1 MLAVRG
7 ARSLRPA
14 ARHSLLSTAAT
25 NTESRRLESLALDDG
40 RMLSPNVVTQRI
52 LQYLQV
58 DQKLINRVFK
68 THQPL
73 HPKALFAPQYVEKLT
88 PLARWGFQHSKVNP
102 PVADAV
108 FTALAPHANMAG
120 ATVWRLFFQRQFFL
134 SGAPLETYMRAYK
147 IHLDA
152 MGSYRAA
159 AEDEE
164 EIEEE
169 EEEEELDED
178 SSVPAKSKQTSTGTS
193 KTEVAA
199 ILAEDKGWEWAPF
212 SVTST
217 IVKEFCYRGRFAEA
231 IEAYAVLPLTDQAR
245 QNVAAILHEYEQYPS
260 VLYLYEVHRAMGS
273 AVSPLDVALEFNAL
287 KKLGRI
293 EELDTRF
300 QQLPATEQAREDIQ
314 ELMDN

>member
-1 MLAVRG
+1 
-7 ARSLRPA
+7 
-14 ARHSLLSTAAT
+14 
-25 NTESRRLESLALDDG
+25 
-40 RMLSPNVVTQRI
+40 
-52 LQYLQV
+52 
-58 DQKLINRVFK
+58 
-68 THQPL
+68 
-73 HPKALFAPQYVEKLT
+73 
-88 PLARWGFQHSKVNP
+88 
-102 PVADAV
+102 
-108 FTALAPHANMAG
+108 MAG

-152 MGSYRAA
+152 MGSHRAA

-178 SSVPAKSKQTSTGTS
+178 SS
-193 KTEVAA
+193 VAA